1 MEKRLSRRDFLKG
14 SGKTFLFFTGSTFSF
29 FRFLKPSSSY
39 ASKVAEILQEARYY
53 ERLSQNR
60 VNCHLCFRG
69 CEISDGKRGFC
80 RNRENINGKLYSIV
94 YAKPCALQVDPIEK
108 EPSFHMIP
116 GTDIFCTATASCNFR
131 CKFCQNWH
139 LSQKSLEEIPYVDLK
154 PEEVVRRAIQQ
165 HCETVSFTYSE
176 PTAFYEYMF
185 DIVKIAKKNGLKTLF
200 HTNGS
205 MSTDPLLALLK
216 YMDAV
221 TVDLKAFTEKFY
233 SEVSS
238 SELEPV
244 LHTLRTVKSY
254 GRHLEIVN
262 LVIPTLNDNPKDI
275 REMCIWIKT
284 NLGRDTP
291 LHFNRF
297 FPQYKL
303 TNLPP
308 TPVETLEQAYRIAKK
323 EELEYVY
330 IGNTPGHEMNSTFC
344 PRCKKKIIHRTHFS
358 VSAKEI
364 KDGKCRFCG
373 YPIKG
378 IWS

>member
-1 MEKRLSRRDFLKG
+1 
-14 SGKTFLFFTGSTFSF
+14 
-29 FRFLKPSSSY
+29 
-39 ASKVAEILQEARYY
+39 
-53 ERLSQNR
+53 
-60 VNCHLCFRG
+60 
-69 CEISDGKRGFC
+69 
-80 RNRENINGKLYSIV
+80 
-94 YAKPCALQVDPIEK
+94 
-108 EPSFHMIP
+108 MIP
-116 GTDIFCTATASCNFR
+116 ESTIFCTATASCNFR

-154 PEEVVRRAIQQ
+154 PEEVVQKAIQQ

-176 PTAFYEYMF
+176 PTVFYEYMF
-185 DIVKIAKKNGLKTLF
+185 DIVKIAKKKGLKTLF

-205 MSTDPLLALLK
+205 ISTDPLLALLK

-238 SELEPV
+238 SELEPI
-244 LHTLRTVKSY
+244 LHTLRTIKSY
-254 GRHLEIVN
+254 RRHLEIVN
-262 LVIPTLNDNPKDI
+262 LIIPTLNDNPKDI
-275 REMCIWIKT
+275 REMCIWIKA

-308 TPVETLEQAYRIAKK
+308 TPVGTLEQAYQIAKK
-323 EELEYVY
+323 EGLEYVY
-330 IGNTPGHEMNSTFC
+330 IGNVPGHEMNSTFC
-344 PRCKKKIIHRTHFS
+344 PRCKKKIIHRTHFL
-358 VSAKEI
+358 VSSKEV
-364 KDGKCRFCG
+364 KEGKCRFCG
-373 YPIKG
+373 YPIIG